1 MSLKSF
7 TKALHDAVVTD
18 DGDDKKPAPAAP
30 VAKTATPPSF
40 NFASLNTGSAS
51 APATAPATPASP
63 FAVPGSTVLDEK
75 VYQRVLGLTDF
86 NASEVGQRVQRYYD
100 ALEEAGLDTAT
111 RLKTAVKQAA
121 KLDGIT
127 PDQVL
132 AAFDS
137 LASRLQA
144 ESEKFARAV
153 EAQTQKEITGRQQQL
168 QAISDNVAQLQ
179 KQISDL
185 QGQHTQVGAELTDA
199 QGRIANAATQMQLA
213 TARRASEIEQQKAQF
228 AGLLH

>member
-18 DGDDKKPAPAAP
+18 DGDEKKPAPTAPTAKAA
-30 VAKTATPPSF
+30 TPSF
-40 NFASLNTGSAS
+40 NFASLNTASAS
-51 APATAPATPASP
+51 APATAPASP

-75 VYQRVLGLTDF
+75 VYQRVLSLTDF
-86 NASEVGQRVQRYYD
+86 NSSDVGQKVQRYYD
-100 ALEEAGLDTAT
+100 ALEEAGLDTAS

-137 LASRLQA
+137 LAGRLQA

-153 EAQTQKEITGRQQQL
+153 EGQTQKEITGRQQQL
-168 QAISDNVAQLQ
+168 QAISDNIAQLQ
-179 KQISDL
+179 KQIGEL
-185 QGQHTQVGAELTDA
+185 QAQHTQVGAELTDA
-199 QGRIANAATQMQLA
+199 QGRITNAQTQMQLA